1 MHQAAN
7 AETVKVPPPDRG
19 HFGVAYMSLK
29 ADGAESRTGAG
40 IDLNVAW
47 SPAIH
52 ITGTEPGLAFWDSMY
67 IGIAMGKVLSTL
79 AMNESGFAL
88 NTSTG
93 YQLLGG
99 WRTETFAAMGGLG
112 IEFGLTAVGDP
123 SIFGL
128 SFPLVG
134 HGELNLGD
142 KRLAGTATAAFIGGR
157 KQYGLDAMI
166 KLYGRWGVG
175 ASFAYVS
182 GTDEIGGSL
191 GATTTN
197 TSGFVSSLT
206 VEIDRL

>member
-1 MHQAAN
+1 MHEAAN
-7 AETVKVPPPDRG
+7 AETVRVPPPDRA
-19 HFGVAYMSLK
+19 HFGMAYMSLG

-52 ITGTEPGLAFWDSMY
+52 IAGTEPGLAFWDSMY

-88 NTSTG
+88 NVAAG

-99 WRTETFAAMGGLG
+99 WRTEAFAAMGGLG
-112 IEFGLTAVGDP
+112 IDYGQTMLGDT
-123 SIFGL
+123 SIGGL

-182 GTDEIGGSL
+182 GSEDGL
-191 GATTTN
+191 GAMTTVN